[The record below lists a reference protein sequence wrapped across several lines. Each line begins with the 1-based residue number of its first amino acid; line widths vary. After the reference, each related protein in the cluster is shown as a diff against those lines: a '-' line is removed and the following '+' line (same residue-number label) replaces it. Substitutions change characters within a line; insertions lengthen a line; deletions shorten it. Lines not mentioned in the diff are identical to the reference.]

1 MSDERWRRIEEVF
14 HRAADLAPIDRAEY
28 LSSTCTGDDEL
39 RCQVES
45 LLVRDDSKDAV
56 LEAAV
61 AQAVDQLPG
70 GPPRRKPTNSP
81 TGNSAGSI

>member
-14 HRAADLAPIDRAEY
+14 HRAADLAPVDRVEY
-28 LSSTCTGDDEL
+28 LSSTCMGDDEL
-39 RCQVES
+39 RRQVES
-45 LLVRDDSKDAV
+45 LLVRDDSKDAL

-70 GPPRRKPTNSP
+70 EARRRKPSGSP
-81 TGNSAGSI
+81 SGNSAGSI